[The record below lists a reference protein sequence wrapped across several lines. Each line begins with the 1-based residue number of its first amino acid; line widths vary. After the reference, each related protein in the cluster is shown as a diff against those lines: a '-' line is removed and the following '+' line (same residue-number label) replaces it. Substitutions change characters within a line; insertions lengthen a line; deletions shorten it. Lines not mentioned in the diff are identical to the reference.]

1 MAKHK
6 KKHKKHRK
14 RNKDD
19 KITFGKGLAAGG
31 EISSTVGV
39 WVSWIVAVILWLG
52 GLYFIALGIA
62 GRTPLFDSGSCELT
76 DNNCSLNSET
86 SCNKKNNGCQWNG
99 TTNACESGNNRCEG
113 VNEATCK
120 SLTNLNNGNCKWYA
134 PSRLTGETRVIYCL
148 IGIAMIAF
156 GVGIIF
162 FARWWKRKVHSNKN
176 LAAFA
181 GGATAADILGRAFR
195 G

>member
-6 KKHKKHRK
+6 KKHRK

-62 GRTPLFDSGSCELT
+62 GRTPLFDSGSCELIN
-76 DNNCSLNSET
+76 DNCSGSTQLD
-86 SCNKKNNGCQWNG
+86 CNRMGCNWNG
-99 TTNACESGNNRCEG
+99 NTCEPNNNMCQG
-113 VNEATCK
+113 VNEDTCK
-120 SLTNLNNGNCKWYA
+120 QRHRVNNGNCKWYA

-162 FARWWKRKVHSNKN
+162 FARWWKRKVHANKN